1 MCKILSSG
9 LLLMLLFSGCT
20 KKQDE
25 NELREIQRKADS
37 VNRHK
42 ALEEKLKKYDSL
54 ALQLDSAKIK

>member
-1 MCKILSSG
+1 MYKVFSMG
-9 LLLMLLFSGCT
+9 LLFLIFYSGCT
-20 KKQDE
+20 KKPDE

-42 ALEEKLKKYDSL
+42 ALEEKLKLYDSL

>member
-1 MCKILSSG
+1 MGKILSFG
-9 LLLMLLFSGCT
+9 LLFILFFNGCT
-20 KKQDE
+20 KEQDE

-54 ALQLDSAKIK
+54 ALQLDSVKIK

>member
-1 MCKILSSG
+1 
-9 LLLMLLFSGCT
+9 MLLFSGCT